1 MDPHCRAGLYGS
13 TWLTLTALAKIAD
26 RIDAFSERTGRIIAW
41 AALLMVLV
49 QFTVVMMRYVFGLSS
64 VWMQESIIYLHG
76 ILFMLAAGYTLYN
89 DGHVRVDIFY
99 REASAKYKATI
110 DLIGT
115 LLFLWPV
122 CVLIIYVSWPYVASS
137 WSVLEG
143 SRETS
148 GIPGVFLLKTVIP
161 IFAVIVILQGVSTVI
176 RSVIT
181 LGSNDEMNTSTSTET
196 A

>member
-1 MDPHCRAGLYGS
+1 
-13 TWLTLTALAKIAD
+13 
-26 RIDAFSERTGRIIAW
+26 
-41 AALLMVLV
+41 
-49 QFTVVMMRYVFGLSS
+49 
-64 VWMQESIIYLHG
+64 
-76 ILFMLAAGYTLYN
+76 MLAAGYTLYN

>member
-1 MDPHCRAGLYGS
+1 M
-13 TWLTLTALAKIAD
+13 TALAKIAD

>member
-1 MDPHCRAGLYGS
+1 MDPNRRTGLYGS

-76 ILFMLAAGYTLYN
+76 VLFMLAAGYTLFN

-122 CVLIIYVSWPYVASS
+122 CFLIIYVSWPYVASS

-181 LGSNDEMNTSTSTET
+181 LGSNDQANPATSSET